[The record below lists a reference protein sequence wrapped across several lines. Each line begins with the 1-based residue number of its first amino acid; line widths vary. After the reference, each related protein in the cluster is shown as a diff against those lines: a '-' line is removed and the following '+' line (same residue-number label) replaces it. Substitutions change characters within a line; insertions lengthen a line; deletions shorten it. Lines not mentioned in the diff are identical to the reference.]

1 MNKEI
6 VVIMKLLA
14 RAFLEIRM
22 ASYEGNTKA
31 SFAISDFVHTIP
43 FCVLR
48 IMEKGGDYEDL
59 IDDLRERAAIKNMT
73 EWLNHALKEIEN
85 GNR

>member
-6 VVIMKLLA
+6 VIMKLLA
-14 RAFLEIRM
+14 RALLEIRM

-43 FCVLR
+43 FCIQR
-48 IMEKGGDYEDL
+48 IMEKGGNYEEL
-59 IDDLRERAAIKNMT
+59 IDKLKERAAIKNMT

-85 GNR
+85 DNR